1 MGKILVIGAQGMLGR
16 DLLPELRISFPND
29 EILGW
34 DIGEVDIRRERETI
48 EQIEALRPRMIIN
61 VAAYTDVDGCER
73 NEKEAFG
80 VNSEGMKHIALGARR
95 CGAKVV
101 YLSTDYVFDGKKGA
115 PYLEED
121 PPHPLNIYGESKL
134 RGERYVQ
141 ELTKDGLI
149 IRTQWLFGRHGKNFV
164 YAILQQAKEKRVLS
178 IVEDQIGSPTY
189 TRDLSQ
195 AICALVQKEAQGI
208 FHVSNEGSCSWF
220 TFAEKILKY
229 AGIQGVQVVPISSE
243 ELNRP
248 ARRPCYSLFNME
260 KLMKKTGQ
268 RLRPWFE
275 ALKDF
280 LSEIGKGS
288 HLGGEEL

>member
-16 DLLPELRISFPND
+16 DLLPELRVSFPND

-48 EQIEALRPRMIIN
+48 QQIEALRPRMIIN
-61 VAAYTDVDGCER
+61 VAAYTDVDGCEG
-73 NEKEAFG
+73 NEREAFG
-80 VNSEGMKHIALGARR
+80 VNSEGMKHIALGAQR

-101 YLSTDYVFDGKKGA
+101 YLSTDYVFDGKKGT

-195 AICALVQKEAQGI
+195 AISALIQKEAQGI

-220 TFAEKILKY
+220 AFAEKILRY
-229 AGIQGVQVVPISSE
+229 AGIQGVQVIPISSK

-248 ARRPCYSLFNME
+248 ARRPSYSVFNME
-260 KLMKKTGQ
+260 KFMKITGQ
-268 RLRPWFE
+268 RLRPWSD

-280 LSEIGKGS
+280 LLEIGKWS
-288 HLGGEEL
+288 NLGGGEL